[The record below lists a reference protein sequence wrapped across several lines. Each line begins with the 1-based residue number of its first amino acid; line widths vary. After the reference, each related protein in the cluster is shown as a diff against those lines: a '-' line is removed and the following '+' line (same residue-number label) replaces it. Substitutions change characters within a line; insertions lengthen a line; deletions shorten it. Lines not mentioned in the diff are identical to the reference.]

1 MDSHQPVTLMELLLT
16 GKGPQSRVTLLRIR
30 KVVGGLHSREALGG
44 WLGWGL
50 HSGGKKKLEGLGQS
64 RWGTRP
70 WETESVCKIPSGL
83 SLDKG
88 CTLGDTRVPQ
98 VPHTAQE
105 GTTCWADSSG
115 DS

>member
-1 MDSHQPVTLMELLLT
+1 M
-16 GKGPQSRVTLLRIR
+16 
-30 KVVGGLHSREALGG
+30 VGGPHSREALGG

-50 HSGGKKKLEGLGQS
+50 HSRGKKKLEGLGQS

-88 CTLGDTRVPQ
+88 CSLGDTRVPQ